1 MDQILVTPTLFGKYS
16 RGLTMLEEAGFKVV
30 FPPYPHPL
38 TEEQLCEV
46 ISSISGFI
54 VGLDPVTPRVLER
67 ALSLRIIAKHGVGVD
82 NIDLQEAWKRGIV
95 VANAPF
101 SNDQAVAEFTI
112 GLILALARSFPEAF
126 RKMEKREWERVLGV
140 EVAGKTLGILGTG
153 RIGKKVARFG
163 VCLGMR
169 VLAYDVVRNQELV
182 KNFGVQYVS
191 LVEVLRESDFLTIH
205 LPLNAQTRGIL
216 GKRELAFMRKDAYL
230 INTARGSIV
239 DEKALFDALK
249 EGKIRGAA
257 IDVYTTEPPWESPLL
272 ALPNVILTP
281 HIASDSFEALC
292 RMDEIS
298 AQNVIRVLRGESP
311 LFPVTSGS

>member
-1 MDQILVTPTLFGKYS
+1 MEQILITPSLFGKYS

-30 FPPYPHPL
+30 SPPYPHPL
-38 TEEQLCEV
+38 TEEQLCE
-46 ISSISGFI
+46 IIPYISGFI

-67 ALSLRIIAKHGVGVD
+67 ASSLRIIAKHGVGVD
-82 NIDLQEAWKRGIV
+82 NIDVQEAQKRGIV

-126 RKMEKREWERVLGV
+126 RKMEKKEWERVLGV
-140 EVAGKTLGILGTG
+140 EVAGKTLGVLGTG

-169 VLAYDVVRNQELV
+169 VLAYDVVCDEELV
-182 KNFGVQYVS
+182 KNFGVQYIS

-205 LPLNAQTRGIL
+205 LPLNPKTQGIL
-216 GKRELAFMRKDAYL
+216 GEKELAFMKKDAYL
-230 INTARGSIV
+230 VNTARGSIV

-249 EGKIRGAA
+249 KGRIRGAA
-257 IDVYTTEPPWESPLL
+257 IDVYATEPPWGSPLL
-272 ALPNVILTP
+272 TLPNVILTP
-281 HIASDSFEALC
+281 HTASDSFEALR

-311 LFPVTSGS
+311 LFPVTDCS